1 LAKKLKLL
9 CSGTI
14 RSDDAAIPQ
23 PQSGYTFE
31 GHRLNK
37 WQD

>member
-9 CSGTI
+9 CSGTF

-23 PQSGYTFE
+23 PQSGYTF
-31 GHRLNK
+31 
-37 WQD
+37 